1 MSKNDD
7 ISDLISDAETQL
19 QTSDEKISHIKPR
32 RHRKIRPGLI
42 IPFLLF
48 GLAYYIYSGNRVE
61 VPDNLVIANE
71 LTELVREAKRL
82 VDANTVDE
90 IFPPVLPNAALGAI
104 VRYEIVGKSYII
116 STSMNG
122 VFVEINEAGELVVS
136 GVVR

>member
-1 MSKNDD
+1 MNEDD
-7 ISDLISDAETQL
+7 NLGSLISDAETQL

-32 RHRKIRPGLI
+32 RRGKFRPGLI

-48 GLAYYIYSGNRVE
+48 GLAYYIYSGNRVV
-61 VPDNLVIANE
+61 VPDNLLIADE
-71 LTELVREAKRL
+71 LTELVHEAKRL
-82 VDANTVDE
+82 VDANTADG

-104 VRYEIVGKSYII
+104 VRYEIVGNSYII